1 MTEPC
6 RFPPPLTE
14 QHRTTN
20 EKNRYYSPSMLTSR
34 LVMMFVRNHH
44 AEKCCVHRFL
54 WQEREHVTFSV
65 YLSSLNRYGYV
76 GRNFSSVFWSSSIE
90 LWTEQSLPGP
100 QDMKRK
106 SMENHWMVSIVAS
119 SLFLLTKALDGF
131 VYLENILGEYLPWL
145 YSDMLSIYLYI
156 YTFYSYKCCEYWKNR
171 IQYIWSTAWWVV
183 SAGVR
188 GRKPNQNVGS
198 NGLCLPLFAA
208 QHWARLFPLC
218 AVLFCN
224 KVTYASFGISWF
236 CCCIWMYS
244 LLLPGYDA

>member
-145 YSDMLSIYLYI
+145 YSDMLSIYIYICFIHTNAVNIGRIEYNIYI
-156 YTFYSYKCCEYWKNR
+156 YMEHCMVGGFCGCQRSK
-171 IQYIWSTAWWVV
+171 A
-183 SAGVR
+183 
-188 GRKPNQNVGS
+188 KPECG
-198 NGLCLPLFAA
+198 
-208 QHWARLFPLC
+208 
-218 AVLFCN
+218 
-224 KVTYASFGISWF
+224 
-236 CCCIWMYS
+236 
-244 LLLPGYDA
+244 